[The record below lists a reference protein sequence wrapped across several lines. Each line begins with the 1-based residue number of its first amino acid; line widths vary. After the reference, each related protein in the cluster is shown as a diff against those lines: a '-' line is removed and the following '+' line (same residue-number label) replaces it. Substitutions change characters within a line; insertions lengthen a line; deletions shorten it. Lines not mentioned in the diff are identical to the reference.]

1 MAVLGDVCK
10 RCKKEV
16 TTVESRKDVF
26 CSNCFIRFIRGK
38 QRKQMQDEKFKV
50 KFNDKINRPKILFDM
65 RNDHQSYVLLDIL
78 ISMLQEQ
85 LLQGPRALRGFDLI
99 IAIVTDKLPIIDIS
113 KIEEFYT
120 KEELQRLG
128 IQFVEIDCNDYVKM
142 NKFENLRLD
151 LPNFQTYILPDNS
164 NKLNSYQ
171 ELLDLQISDNSTR
184 EDLANIIHDDLVFQ
198 TANDLHC
205 KIMIKSDSMT
215 QIAINILSD
224 TIRGRGSE
232 IPLKTQDIFI
242 KDFEIIHPLRDVLNS
257 EIKIYSN
264 LLLLNDLSPN
274 LKLSTSTSD
283 ISTKN
288 KTVGEMVSEY
298 FASLEVEYPETVSTV
313 VKIGAK
319 LSSSNN
325 NKLNEHCEICKVPI
339 YNDPKLWLE
348 QITVPGSVPPQS
360 EEEFANL
367 QRYLDSVGEDKSQNE
382 IDSENTKHAKLCYG
396 CMVTL
401 GVSNVSDFVWPC
413 RPTKEEILSEY
424 ILETDDENDIDDN
437 VE

>member
-1 MAVLGDVCK
+1 
-10 RCKKEV
+10 
-16 TTVESRKDVF
+16 
-26 CSNCFIRFIRGK
+26 
-38 QRKQMQDEKFKV
+38 MQDEKFKV
-50 KFNDKINRPKILFDM
+50 KFNDRVSIPKILFDM
-65 RNDHQSYVLLDIL
+65 RDDNQSYVLLDIL

-85 LLQGPRALRGFDLI
+85 LLQGPKALRGFDLI
-99 IAIVTDKLPIIDIS
+99 IAIVNDRLPNIDIS
-113 KIEEFYT
+113 KIERFYT
-120 KEELQRLG
+120 KNELQRLG
-128 IQFVEIDCNDYVKM
+128 IQFVEIDCNDYVKK
-142 NKFENLRLD
+142 NKFENLKLD
-151 LPNFQTYILPDNS
+151 LSNFQTFILPDN
-164 NKLNSYQ
+164 NDTKINSYH
-171 ELLDLQISDNSTR
+171 ELLNLQILDNSTR

-198 TANDLHC
+198 TANDLKC

-257 EIKIYSN
+257 EVKIYSN
-264 LLLLNDLSPN
+264 IRSLNDLSSN
-274 LKLSTSTSD
+274 LKLSASKSD

-288 KTVGEMVSEY
+288 KTVGKMVTEY
-298 FASLEVEYPETVSTV
+298 FTSLEVEYPETVSTV

-319 LSSSNN
+319 LSSSNSN
-325 NKLNEHCEICKVPI
+325 NKSNGHCEICKIPI

-360 EEEFANL
+360 EEENANL
-367 QRYLDSVGEDKSQNE
+367 QRYLDSLGDDNLQNNL
-382 IDSENTKHAKLCYG
+382 DSENTKKAKLCYG

-424 ILETDDENDIDDN
+424 ILETDDENDIDS
-437 VE
+437 